1 MTNLDIAENF
11 FENPNGYFNRKSM
24 NVSYDNKVFY
34 SYSTPIARIAK
45 DINGNDVLLVSNNN
59 LSMTTSKHIGR
70 LLGANCRYK
79 NLKVYRLPQQIRGW
93 AFNNWDVFNKIE
105 RMLKYLKDSNLR
117 QKPNREAFEHTYR
130 MLESLLCLEDFK
142 EFASKIKTLL
152 TNYKD
157 TFEHIVNYKRGK

>member
-1 MTNLDIAENF
+1 MTNYDVAESF
-11 FENPNGYFNRKSM
+11 FENPNGSFERASM
-24 NVSYDNKVFY
+24 NVSYGNKVFY

-59 LSMTTSKHIGR
+59 LSVTTSKHIGN
-70 LLGANCRYK
+70 LLSANCRYE
-79 NLKVYRLPQQIRGW
+79 NLKLYRLPQQIRGW
-93 AFNNWDVFNKIE
+93 AFDCWDVFNKIE

-117 QKPNREAFEHTYR
+117 QKPNRENFIHNYG

-152 TNYKD
+152 TEYKD
-157 TFEHIVNYKRGK
+157 TMEFVVNYKRGK